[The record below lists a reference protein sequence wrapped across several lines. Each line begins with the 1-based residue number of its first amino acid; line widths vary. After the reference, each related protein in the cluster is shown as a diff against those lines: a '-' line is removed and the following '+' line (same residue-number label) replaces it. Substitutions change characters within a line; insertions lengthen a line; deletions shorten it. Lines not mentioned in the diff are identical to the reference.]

1 MLVLSFLILTL
12 SAIIYG
18 VEKYLGSRQHT
29 FSSLVILIL
38 IYIMLAGNSQNADIT
53 NYEITYKA
61 NPSQWSI
68 QLFAQWAYYLV
79 INICNS
85 FHLTFVQYRFVV
97 YGIGLL
103 ALIGAIKKSEIHIYP
118 VLFLYCMVPMIIDA
132 TQMKTFVAMCVI
144 TLAITFLHSGS
155 KRDKIISIVLMIVSG
170 GFHITALVFLPL
182 VVLCDTNYNRK
193 TKILS
198 ILPLVIFALLF
209 SNRRMSSILSSVLLN
224 ILSASSFS
232 RGNSYLLSHTNYGYL
247 IYFVATFAFIYI
259 IIYLRKIILNCEFST
274 ENERRFSNIAFYCS
288 IFSLAFL
295 PLYFIKLDFAR
306 LLRMLTPV
314 YHIMFVMTFGSMN
327 RKYEDNNSKRLIIKV
342 NSKKTI
348 ALLMY
353 IIILLFMFYW
363 EIYNFK
369 DSVLIPFFEHN
380 IFIE

>member
-1 MLVLSFLILTL
+1 MLVVSVLILTL

-29 FSSLVILIL
+29 FSSLLILIL
-38 IYIMLAGNSQNADIT
+38 IYVMLAGNSQNADIT

-61 NPSQWSI
+61 NSSQWSI
-68 QLFAQWAYYLV
+68 QIFAQWAYYLV

-103 ALIGAIKKSEIHIYP
+103 ALIGAIKKSEINIYP
-118 VLFLYCMVPMIIDA
+118 VLFLYYLVPMIIDA
-132 TQMKTFVAMCVI
+132 TQMKTFIAMCII
-144 TLAITFLHSGS
+144 TLAITFLASGS
-155 KRDKIISIVLMIVSG
+155 KRDKIISIILIIIGG
-170 GFHITALVFLPL
+170 GFHITTVVFLPL

-224 ILSASSFS
+224 ILSDTSFN

-247 IYFVATFAFIYI
+247 IYFVATFVFIYI

-274 ENERRFSNIAFYCS
+274 ENEKRFSNVAFYCS
-288 IFSLAFL
+288 IFSLVFL

-306 LLRMLTPV
+306 LLRMLIPI
-314 YHIMFVMTFGSMN
+314 YHIMFVMTFGSIN
-327 RKYEDNNSKRLIIKV
+327 RQYDNNKGIIIRV
-342 NSKKTI
+342 NSQKI
-348 ALLMY
+348 IVVMMY
-353 IIILLFMFYW
+353 IFILAFMFYW
-363 EIYNFK
+363 EIYSFK
-369 DSVLIPFFEHN
+369 DSVLMPFFEHN
-380 IFIE
+380 IFIK